1 MAPSSRCSEQQ
12 IQLKREYLDA
22 SARVNR
28 AAGLS
33 TLSGEQWRVFDVRK
47 PQRAD
52 IDAFVAPQVFAVR
65 DARRKSSRGPR
76 DSAPE

>member
-1 MAPSSRCSEQQ
+1 MRCSRSIEQQ

-33 TLSGEQWRVFDVRK
+33 TLSGEQWCVFDVH
-47 PQRAD
+47 RA
-52 IDAFVAPQVFAVR
+52 APH
-65 DARRKSSRGPR
+65 
-76 DSAPE
+76 